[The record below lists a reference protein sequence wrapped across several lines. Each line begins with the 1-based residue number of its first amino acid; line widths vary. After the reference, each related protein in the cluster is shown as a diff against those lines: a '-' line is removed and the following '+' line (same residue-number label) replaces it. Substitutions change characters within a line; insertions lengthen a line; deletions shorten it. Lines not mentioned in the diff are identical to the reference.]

1 MGLQYD
7 VVVIG
12 GGITGASVAAHLSS
26 SRSVLLIEMEG
37 QLGYHS
43 TGRSAALFILSYG
56 NSDVRA
62 LTRASRDFF
71 YQPPTAFCESAL
83 VKPRSVLVIAG
94 HEGEAELDELLTNLV
109 AGDKFERKTVEE
121 AVALCP
127 ILKPDALSGAA
138 LSDLLA
144 DIEVHELQQGYIRTL
159 RRNGGVILSNAQV
172 VGLQRSGDA
181 WRIETTKD
189 EVTAQVVVNAAGAW
203 AGEIAHLAGAQDVGL
218 TPLRR
223 TVCLFEPP
231 AGSDFENW
239 PMLSDASDQ
248 FYLKPDAG
256 MLLLSPS
263 DETPS
268 VPTDAQAEELDVAI
282 AIDRIQQ
289 VTTLAVR
296 RVTHKWAGLRSF
308 VKGRS
313 PVIGFDAVQPGFFWQ
328 AAFGG
333 FGIQTAPAAAS
344 LAASLI
350 LDRPLDDALAEANVD
365 LGAVSPRRFV
375 VGEPD
380 DSLWPKLAN

>member
-7 VVVIG
+7 VAVIG
-12 GGITGASVAAHLSS
+12 GGITGASVAAQLSGD
-26 SRSVLLIEMEG
+26 RSVVLIDMEE

-71 YQPPTAFCESAL
+71 YQPPSVFCEGAL
-83 VKPRSVLVIAG
+83 IKPRSLLVIARHG
-94 HEGEAELDELLTNLV
+94 GEAELDELLANLV
-109 AGDKFERKTVEE
+109 SGDRFERKSVDE

-127 ILKPDALSGAA
+127 ILKPDALSASA
-138 LSDLLA
+138 LSDRLA

-159 RRNGGVILSNAQV
+159 KRNGGVILSNAKV
-172 VGLQRSGDA
+172 VGLQRDGGA
-181 WRIETTKD
+181 WRIETTK
-189 EVTAQVVVNAAGAW
+189 ELVTAEVVVNAAGAW
-203 AGEIAHLAGAQDVGL
+203 AGEIARLAGAQDVDL

-231 AGSDFENW
+231 AWSGSENW

-256 MLLLSPS
+256 MLLLSPA
-263 DETPS
+263 DETLS
-268 VPTDAQAEELDVAI
+268 APTDAQAEELDVAI
-282 AIDRIQQ
+282 AIDRIEQA
-289 VTTLAVR
+289 TTLSVR

-313 PVIGFDAVQPGFFWQ
+313 PVIGFDAIQPGFFWQ

-333 FGIQTAPAAAS
+333 FGIQTAPAASS
-344 LAASLI
+344 LASSLI
-350 LDRPLDDALAEANVD
+350 LDRPLDDALIDAHVD
-365 LGAVSPRRFV
+365 LAAISPRRFL
-375 VGEPD
+375 G
-380 DSLWPKLAN
+380 

>member
-12 GGITGASVAAHLSS
+12 GGISGASVAAKLSS
-26 SRSVLLIEMEG
+26 DQSVLLVEMEE

-71 YQPPTAFCESAL
+71 YGPPSGFCEGAL
-83 VKPRSVLVIAG
+83 VKPRSLLLTAG
-94 HEGEAELDELLTNLV
+94 HGGEADLDEYLSELV
-109 AGDKFERKTVEE
+109 PADKFEHKTVAE

-127 ILKPDALSGAA
+127 ILRPEALSGAA
-138 LSDLLA
+138 FSDRLA
-144 DIEVHELQQGYIRTL
+144 DIEVHELQQGFVRTL
-159 RRNGGVILSNAQV
+159 RRNGGVVLSNAKV
-172 VGLQRSGDA
+172 MSLQRVGGV
-181 WRIETTKD
+181 WRIGTTTE
-189 EVTAQVVVNAAGAW
+189 EVTAGVVVNAAGAW

-218 TPLRR
+218 RPLRR
-223 TVCLFEPP
+223 TVCLFEAP
-231 AGSDFENW
+231 AGSGSETW

-248 FYLKPDAG
+248 FYLKPEAG
-256 MLLLSPS
+256 KLLLSPA
-263 DETPS
+263 DETLS
-268 VPTDAQAEELDVAI
+268 VPTDAQPEELDVAI
-282 AIDRIQQ
+282 AIDRIERA
-289 VTTLAVR
+289 TTLSVR

-313 PVIGFDAVQPGFFWQ
+313 PVIGFDAIQPGFFWQ

-333 FGIQTAPAAAS
+333 FGIQTAPAASS

-350 LDRPLDDALAEANVD
+350 LERPLDAALLEANVD
-365 LGAVSPRRFV
+365 LAAISPGRF
-375 VGEPD
+375 
-380 DSLWPKLAN
+380 AA

>member
-12 GGITGASVAAHLSS
+12 GGISGASVAANLSAD
-26 SRSVLLIEMEG
+26 RSVLLVEMEE

-71 YQPPTAFCESAL
+71 YQPPLDFSAGAL
-83 VKPRSVLVIAG
+83 VKPRSLLVVAG
-94 HEGEAELDELLTNLV
+94 HGGAVELDEMLANLV
-109 AGDKFERKTVEE
+109 LGDRFERKTVAE
-121 AVALCP
+121 AMALCP
-127 ILKPDALSGAA
+127 ILKPDALSSAA
-138 LSDLLA
+138 FSDLLA

-159 RRNGGVILSNAQV
+159 RRNGGVVLSNARV
-172 VGLQRSGDA
+172 GGLQRSGGA

-189 EVTAQVVVNAAGAW
+189 EVIAQIVVNAAGAW
-203 AGEIAHLAGAQDVGL
+203 AGEIARLAGAQDVGL
-218 TPLRR
+218 KPLRR

-231 AGSDFENW
+231 AGSDHERW

-248 FYLKPDAG
+248 FYLKPEAG

-282 AIDRIQQ
+282 AIDRIEQATSLS
-289 VTTLAVR
+289 VK

-333 FGIQTAPAAAS
+333 FGIQTAPAASS

-350 LDRPLDDALAEANVD
+350 LDRPLDGALVDANVD
-365 LGAVSPRRFV
+365 LAGISPRRFV
-375 VGEPD
+375 SEPV
-380 DSLWPKLAN
+380 